1 MLRSLDT
8 IVREYMVSKGKTSV
22 DNTYPK
28 YLQLAILSL
37 KDINRQYNE
46 VVKFTRI
53 EVNESNFTAP
63 LPADFVNYVKFAVCY
78 QGQML
83 ALGKNDNMCPPH
95 FNACGDVEIT
105 GFRTDI
111 IDECLVGWCN
121 QGWLGQ
127 WSENG
132 NFLGGLFGLGGGN
145 NAIGN
150 FNIQYYDNGGYIAFQ
165 NVSTAFDE
173 IILQYIGNA
182 EQVDGKY
189 VVNETYEEAIMDGI
203 YYREI
208 KYLRT
213 YGAGEKENARRT
225 YNNSKK
231 KAASQKMSF
240 TMNEVMQ
247 AVRAGYKSSPKI

>member
-28 YLQLAILSL
+28 YLQMAILSL

-53 EVNESNFTAP
+53 EVNGSNFTAP
-63 LPADFVNYVKFAVCY
+63 LPADFVNYIKFAVCY

-95 FNACGDVEIT
+95 YDACGNPEIT
-105 GFRTDI
+105 GFHWDAN
-111 IDECLVGWCN
+111 DVCLTGWYN
-121 QGWLGQ
+121 NGWYGQ

-132 NFLGGLFGLGGGN
+132 NFTGGLFGIGGGN
-145 NAIGN
+145 NVIGN

-165 NVSTAFDE
+165 NVSTVFDE
-173 IILQYIGNA
+173 IILQYIGSA
-182 EQVDGKY
+182 EQIDGKY
-189 VVNETYEEAIMDGI
+189 VVNETYEEAIMHGI
-203 YYREI
+203 HYREI
-208 KYLRT
+208 SFLRT
-213 YGAGEKENARRT
+213 YSTGDKEYARRT
-225 YNNSKK
+225 YNNAKK

-240 TMNEVMQ
+240 TMTEVMQ